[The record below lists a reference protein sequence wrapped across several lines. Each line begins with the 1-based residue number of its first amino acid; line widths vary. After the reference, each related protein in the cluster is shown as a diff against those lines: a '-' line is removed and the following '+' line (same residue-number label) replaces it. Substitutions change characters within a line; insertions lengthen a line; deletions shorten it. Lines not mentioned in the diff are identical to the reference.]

1 VLDDPATPATGQ
13 PPVEDRRRGGDRRLT
28 FGRREEDRQAQF
40 RTFAAVFLAFC
51 GGLAVLYVFFALIG
65 AVDLGDAIVATVAA
79 LVLAGI
85 WLIGVYQ
92 RARSG
97 AIFVTRRDRE
107 RRGF

>member
-1 VLDDPATPATGQ
+1 VLDDPATPAAEQ
-13 PPVEDRRRGGDRRLT
+13 PPAQDRRRGPDRRLT
-28 FGRREEDRQAQF
+28 FGRRQEDREAQF

-51 GGLAVLYVFFALIG
+51 GGLAVLYLFFAAVG
-65 AVDLGDAIVATVAA
+65 AVDLGDAIVATIAA

-92 RARSG
+92 RARTG